1 MPNGKTGL
9 TPSIEVNTIR
19 RVSDQGSRFKLL
31 VGAVV
36 LRGTASREGAR
47 SWAGLKQ
54 QSFES
59 EINL

>member
-31 VGAVV
+31 VGAAF
-36 LRGTASREGAR
+36 LRVRQAAKGAR
-47 SWAGLKQ
+47 SWVGLKQ